1 MDPPHDNEEEE
12 QVVSSRM
19 GLNHGSIL
27 AKKIWW
33 PKFGFQI
40 SLTYVFEH
48 LSEPYVGQ
56 HIDEIAF
63 VPNKNSLLST
73 QGLFMETEKEITNR
87 APPTINN
94 KKKTVEK
101 FAPPSG

>member
-1 MDPPHDNEEEE
+1 M
-12 QVVSSRM
+12 VSRF
-19 GLNHGSIL
+19 HL
-27 AKKIWW
+27 A
-33 PKFGFQI
+33 
-40 SLTYVFEH
+40 YVFEH
-48 LSEPYVGQ
+48 LSEPYIGQ

-94 KKKTVEK
+94 KKRPLRNLHHLVARIEEK
-101 FAPPSG
+101 KDILRENRLSEE